1 MASHRRRLVPSP
13 RDLREAIDFSN
24 DPPSYVHDVGLNHVV
39 KVLPREDTEVALQV
53 FRLRQGIEGG
63 RTLFFGRGDVDGGAA
78 IEHPDGGPT
87 LFFLREGL
95 EVLDAPLRHTR
106 AQGVILAFT
115 VGDIE
120 AEVARLTAD
129 GVATRSEIR
138 QDDWG
143 EKHVQLVDPNG
154 FVLQLVQWVGERP
167 Y

>member
-1 MASHRRRLVPSP
+1 MKIQTTTLTLVVADPQASLQYFTNHFGF
-13 RDLREAIDFSN
+13 RE
-24 DPPSYVHDVGLNHVV
+24 
-39 KVLPREDTEVALQV
+39 VLA
-53 FRLRQGIEGG
+53 F
-63 RTLFFGRGDVDGGAA
+63 DGGAA

-154 FVLQLVQWVGERP
+154 LVLQLVQWVGERP